1 MASKKTS
8 NGLQEKNN
16 NWNYLKALVEGMQD
30 WLEIKEM
37 SGNQDIPLHRAQI
50 ENEIESHMK
59 NTSNELTKL
68 VSNKMKSL
76 GCEKNLV
83 LEFRSVFK

>member
-83 LEFRSVFK
+83 LEFRSVFR

>member
-76 GCEKNLV
+76 SCEKNLV
-83 LEFRSVFK
+83 LEFRSVFR

>member
-83 LEFRSVFK
+83 LEFRSVF

>member
-8 NGLQEKNN
+8 NGLQRKNN

-37 SGNQDIPLHRAQI
+37 SGNQDIPLHRAEI
-50 ENEIESHMK
+50 ENEIETHMK
-59 NTSNELTKL
+59 NTSGELTK
-68 VSNKMKSL
+68 VISVKMKSL
-76 GCEKNLV
+76 GCDKSLV
-83 LEFRSVFK
+83 SEFRSVFR

>member
-8 NGLQEKNN
+8 NGLQRKNN

-37 SGNQDIPLHRAQI
+37 SGNQDIPLHRAEI

-59 NTSNELTKL
+59 NTSSELTK
-68 VSNKMKSL
+68 VVENKMRLL
-76 GCEKNLV
+76 GCEKDLV
-83 LEFRSVFK
+83 LEFRGVFK